1 MLLEEIAAGERRDE
15 VREDEED
22 AEHGETFFLCGTP
35 PLAAAPCTRLP
46 ARMAARSR
54 RGGVALV
61 MNPFHYMPGFRV
73 FLLKCGGF
81 SRCAPRRTRVAAVCF
96 VAAAFIDTSFLR

>member
-22 AEHGETFFLCGTP
+22 AEHGEAFFLCGTP
-35 PLAAAPCTRLP
+35 PLAVAPCALGCKV
-46 ARMAARSR
+46 AAG
-54 RGGVALV
+54 GGVALV

-73 FLLKCGGF
+73 FY
-81 SRCAPRRTRVAAVCF
+81 
-96 VAAAFIDTSFLR
+96 

>member
-35 PLAAAPCTRLP
+35 PLAAAPCALGRQE
-46 ARMAARSR
+46 AAW
-54 RGGVALV
+54 LW
-61 MNPFHYMPGFRV
+61 
-73 FLLKCGGF
+73 
-81 SRCAPRRTRVAAVCF
+81 
-96 VAAAFIDTSFLR
+96 